1 MQIADQKVVV
11 LHYTL
16 TDNEG
21 KLIDKSD
28 DGSFA
33 YLHGARNIIPGL
45 ESALSGKAAGDELK
59 VSIPPE
65 EGYGQRDE
73 NMLQEVPKT
82 MFEDDSQIAVGS
94 QFHAQGPNGEML
106 VVTVM
111 EVNDDNVVVDGNHP
125 LAGVELNFEV
135 MVVEVR
141 DASDE
146 EIEHGHVHG
155 PGGHHH

>member
-1 MQIADQKVVV
+1 M

-21 KLIDKSD
+21 KVIDKSD

-45 ESALSGKAAGDELK
+45 EDALAGKATGDELK

-65 EGYGQRDE
+65 EGYGHRDE
-73 NMLQEVPKT
+73 SMLQEVPKT

-125 LAGVELNFEV
+125 LAGVELNFDV
-135 MVVEVR
+135 MIVDVR
-141 DASDE
+141 DASAE
-146 EIEHGHVHG
+146 ELEHGHVHG